1 MEKVK
6 ILYKKIDELV
16 PYANNPRHN
25 DGAVDAVAESIKEFG
40 FKVPIIIDEDGE
52 IIAGHTRLKA
62 SKKLGMEEVPC
73 IVASD
78 LTPEQVKAFRLADN
92 KVGELATWDFELLE
106 SELEAI
112 ESFDMVDFGFD
123 ESEIKENFEDDNFNL
138 EEELEEA
145 AEKEPITKRGD
156 IYKLGEHF
164 LICGDATNGD
174 DIKKIA
180 NPDGVDLVVTDP
192 PYNVDYVGKTKD
204 KLKIK
209 NDSFEDEEFFTFLE
223 KAFENIKHFLKP
235 GGAYYIWKADSKK
248 SVFSEVL
255 KKVGIEEKQNLIWVK
270 NCLVLGRQDYHWKHE
285 PCLYGW
291 KEGAAHYFIDE
302 FTNTT
307 VYDDAPNLARMS
319 KEELKDYVKTLLSVI
334 EDRTTILREDKPSS
348 SRLHPTMKPV
358 PLIAKQI
365 KNSSRKGEIVLDIF
379 GGSGTTLIACEQT
392 GRKARLVELD
402 PVYCDVIVKRWEEF
416 TGEKAVKINE

>member
-6 ILYKKIDELV
+6 ILYKKVDELT

-73 IVASD
+73 IVAND

-123 ESEIKENFEDDNFNL
+123 E
-138 EEELEEA
+138 A
-145 AEKEPITKRGD
+145 
-156 IYKLGEHF
+156 
-164 LICGDATNGD
+164 
-174 DIKKIA
+174 
-180 NPDGVDLVVTDP
+180 
-192 PYNVDYVGKTKD
+192 
-204 KLKIK
+204 
-209 NDSFEDEEFFTFLE
+209 
-223 KAFENIKHFLKP
+223 
-235 GGAYYIWKADSKK
+235 
-248 SVFSEVL
+248 
-255 KKVGIEEKQNLIWVK
+255 
-270 NCLVLGRQDYHWKHE
+270 
-285 PCLYGW
+285 
-291 KEGAAHYFIDE
+291 
-302 FTNTT
+302 
-307 VYDDAPNLARMS
+307 
-319 KEELKDYVKTLLSVI
+319 ELKDYAKILLSVI

>member
-6 ILYKKIDELV
+6 ILYKKVDELV

-73 IVASD
+73 IVAND

-112 ESFDMVDFGFD
+112 ENFDMVDFGFD

-145 AEKEPITKRGD
+145 AEKDPITKRGD

-164 LICGDATNGD
+164 LVCGDATNAD

-235 GGAYYIWKADSKK
+235 GGVYYIWHADSKRLLFSKALRK
-248 SVFSEVL
+248 SAM
-255 KKVGIEEKQNLIWVK
+255 EERQNLVWVK
-270 NCLVLGRQDYHWKHE
+270 NCLVLGRQDYQWKHE

-307 VYDDAPNLARMS
+307 VYDDTPNLARMS
-319 KEELKDYVKTLLSVI
+319 KEELKDYAKTLLSVI